1 MSKIKFFFLGCL
13 LAVLASCGHA
23 DYKKTSTGMV
33 YDIIKDGKGETIK
46 SGQFIKLDFK
56 VVLNDD
62 SVLQST
68 FGHIP
73 AYGPADT
80 ANLKQHSFTDI
91 LPMLRAG
98 DSAITIQFI
107 DTLKKMGQ
115 IPAGDTTFKAGSSIK
130 TYVKIIKIFKS
141 EAEVQADY
149 LAEQA
154 KETQREI
161 AGLKK
166 YLDDKKISAQQSPK
180 GVFVQTTRPG
190 TGVQV
195 DSGKLVSVLYV
206 GKTQAGKVFDSS
218 RGGQPLQFVIN
229 GGQVIPGWDEGLKMM
244 KQGAKGV
251 LYIPSMLAY
260 GTRPPSPVIKPF
272 ENLFFDVEVVDVK
285 DAPPP
290 SANPQMPGM
299 PPSQQQPS
307 QQQPPA
313 GGR

>member
-1 MSKIKFFFLGCL
+1 MSKIKFLFLGCL

-46 SGQFIKLDFK
+46 NGQFIKLNFK
-56 VVLNDD
+56 IMLNDD

-68 FGHIP
+68 FEHMP
-73 AYGPADT
+73 AFFPADT
-80 ANLKQHSFTDI
+80 TRLNQHSFTDI
-91 LPMLRAG
+91 MPLLRAG

-115 IPAGDTTFKAGSSIK
+115 IPPTDTNFKAGSTVK
-130 TYVKIIKIFKS
+130 TYMKIIKVFKN

-149 LAEQA
+149 LAEVD
-154 KETQREI
+154 KERQREI
-161 AGLKK
+161 DGLKK
-166 YLDDKKISAQQSPK
+166 YLNDKKIAVQQSPK

-190 TGVQV
+190 TGPQV

-206 GKTQAGKVFDSS
+206 GKTLEGKVFDSS
-218 RGGQPLQFVIN
+218 RGGQPIQFVIN
-229 GGQVIPGWDEGLKMM
+229 GGQVIPGWDEGLKLM

-260 GTRPPSPVIKPF
+260 GNRPQGPIKPF

-290 SANPQMPGM
+290 AANPQMPGM
-299 PPSQQQPS
+299 PPPS

-313 GGR
+313 GGQ